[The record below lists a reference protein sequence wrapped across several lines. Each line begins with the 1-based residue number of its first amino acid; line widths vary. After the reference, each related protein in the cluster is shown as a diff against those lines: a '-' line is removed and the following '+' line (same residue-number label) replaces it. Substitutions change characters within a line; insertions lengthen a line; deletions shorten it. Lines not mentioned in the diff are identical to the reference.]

1 MLLVKLESSWSSS
14 KLASVTLEALYSS
27 LLCQAPLIFATYFNH
42 GLDGILILF
51 SFGRTVVAKL
61 CLFSL
66 VLHLQLCSCFRSFE
80 YFHSSVG
87 IGLHHQLCLCFRL
100 SEHFHFTVGIGLHH
114 QLCLCFRS
122 SEYFHFSVGYSF

>member
-1 MLLVKLESSWSSS
+1 MFGEAGIQLELKQAGISYIGGPVLLSPLPGPTYLCYLLQSW
-14 KLASVTLEALYSS
+14 ARWE
-27 LLCQAPLIFATYFNH
+27 
-42 GLDGILILF
+42 LILF

-66 VLHLQLCSCFRSFE
+66 VLHLQLGSCFRSFE
-80 YFHSSVG
+80 YFHSSIG

-100 SEHFHFTVGIGLHH
+100 SEHFHFAVGIGLHH

-122 SEYFHFSVGYSF
+122 SEYFHFSVG